1 MVTVERI
8 IQEQRN
14 QIFSLQFDIARLVEL
29 LEAAGI
35 DPQLA
40 QSDSDAATI
49 IFSDSESDSDSKEKA
64 AVLSNEME
72 E

>member
-14 QIFSLQFDIARLVEL
+14 QIYLLQFDIARLIEL

-35 DPQLA
+35 DPQFT
-40 QSDSDAATI
+40 QTDSDAATI
-49 IFSDSESDSDSKEKA
+49 IFSDSESDSDSEEKA
-64 AVLSNEME
+64 AMLSNEMDE
-72 E
+72 